1 MIKNYL
7 KIAIRNL
14 AKHKLFSF
22 INIFGL
28 ALSMCIGLVVIVR
41 LQDDLSYDHF
51 HPAPER
57 TYRIISEVTNKEG
70 QDFRLASTPLPL
82 AMALKDNYGFIQQIC
97 QVYPAGSR
105 KATIEKKSLK
115 VNSTFVDPSF
125 FQVFGFKLAEGN
137 SRSALNLP
145 NSIILSHQ
153 AASRFFGEQ
162 QAIGQSLVLENI
174 GTYIVTG
181 ILEKSE
187 KKSHIDFEAYLSMSS
202 VTALEKS
209 AQLQPN
215 SSSWM
220 NIASGYTY
228 VLIQKNSSSRQLV
241 AALNKITATFK
252 PTGAG
257 DKSKINFQVQP
268 ISNITPGPD
277 LGNAIGR
284 GPSIGKVAAEVSI
297 ALIIL
302 ISACFNYTNLSLA
315 RSLKRAKEVGVR
327 KVSGASRRHIF
338 MQFIIEAVLISLL
351 ALGLAWV
358 MMDLFRPLQLELLP
372 ADLTLNYKLVISFF
386 VYSILAGLMAGV
398 IPAVTLSGF
407 KPVQVLKN
415 LATVKLLGKGG
426 LQKVL
431 IVFQFSLS
439 LVIILFMLVFH
450 KQFQYMATGDYGF
463 NREQIINIP
472 LEDGENYRI
481 LKNEIATISGVE
493 RVSATSDQLGKFAT
507 GTTILKQ
514 QPAGEPVHLRYYDV
528 DEDFAANMQLK
539 FLAGAAS
546 TLNTETT
553 VEKSVVI
560 NEKALEA
567 LKINSAADAVGKTVL
582 LDDTIKVT
590 VAGVLK
596 NFHFEGFE
604 FPIRPL
610 VFRSREKA
618 FKYVNIKT
626 SLKETDAAPL
636 IAGLKR
642 TYTKINPGH
651 EFSYAWFNR
660 QFYDNKAA
668 EGTVSMLGLLAFMGI
683 SIASLGLLGM
693 VVYTVEGR
701 TREVS
706 IRKVM
711 GASAAAIMT
720 LLSKS
725 FLRMILLAITI
736 AAPVGFI
743 CGYIFLQMFAT
754 RISIGMDIVG
764 IASGVILSIALVVI
778 GSQVLRVA
786 RTNPAN
792 NLRAE

>member
-1 MIKNYL
+1 MLKNYL

-28 ALSMCIGLVVIVR
+28 ALSMCIGLIVIVR

-57 TYRIISEVTNKEG
+57 TYRIFSDVTNKEG

-82 AMALKDNYGFIQQIC
+82 ASTLQDNYGFIENINRI
-97 QVYPAGSR
+97 YPIGSR
-105 KATIEKKSLK
+105 KAVSEKKSLN
-115 VNSTFVDPSF
+115 VNITFTEPSF
-125 FQVFGFKLAEGN
+125 FKVFGFKLAEGN
-137 SRSALNLP
+137 AQSALNTP
-145 NSIILSHQ
+145 NSIILNHNT
-153 AASRFFGEQ
+153 ALRFFGDQ
-162 QAIGQSLVLENI
+162 NAIGQSLVLENL
-174 GTYIVTG
+174 GSFLVTG
-181 ILEKSE
+181 IMEKSTQ
-187 KKSHIDFEAYLSMSS
+187 KSHIDFDVYASMSS
-202 VTALEKS
+202 VAALEKE
-209 AQLQPN
+209 AKLEAN
-215 SSSWM
+215 STSWM

-228 VLIQKNSSSRQLV
+228 VLLQKGSSSKQLE

-252 PTGAG
+252 HSGPA
-257 DKSKINFQVQP
+257 DKSNIIFQVQS

-284 GPSIGKVAAEVSI
+284 GPSIGKVAAEVSV

-338 MQFIIEAVLISLL
+338 LQFIIEAVMISLL
-351 ALGLAWV
+351 SLALAYT
-358 MMDLFRPLQLELLP
+358 MMELVQPMQFELLP
-372 ADLTLNYKLVISFF
+372 AEVEMNIGLVISFVIF
-386 VYSILAGLMAGV
+386 SVFAGLLAGI
-398 IPAVTLSGF
+398 IPAITLSGF

-415 LATVKLLGKGG
+415 LSTVKLLGRGG
-426 LQKVL
+426 LRKAL

-439 LVIILFMLVFH
+439 LVIIIFMLVFD

-472 LEDGENYRI
+472 LDGSDYRL
-481 LKNEIATISGVE
+481 LKNEIETISGVE
-493 RVSATSDQLGKFAT
+493 KVSATSDHLGKFAS
-507 GTTILKQ
+507 GTTKVKQ
-514 QPAGEPVHLRYYDV
+514 QPADEPIHVRYYDV
-528 DEDFAANMQLK
+528 DEDFVANMQLK
-539 FLAGAAS
+539 LIAGS
-546 TLNTETT
+546 TL
-553 VEKSVVI
+553 VPAGDMEKSIVI
-560 NEKALEA
+560 NEKALAA
-567 LKINSAADAVGKTVL
+567 LKISSASDAIGKMVM
-582 LDDTIKVT
+582 LDDSTKVQ

-596 NFHFEGFE
+596 DFHFEGFE

-610 VFRSREKA
+610 VFRSRETA

-626 SLKETDAAPL
+626 SIKETEAASL
-636 IAGLKR
+636 IAAIQRNWKKL
-642 TYTKINPGH
+642 NPNQ
-651 EFSYAWFNR
+651 EFSYTWFDK
-660 QFYDNKAA
+660 QFYDSKAA
-668 EGTVSMLGLLAFMGI
+668 SGTVSMLGLLAFMGI
-683 SIASLGLLGM
+683 SIACLGLLGM

-701 TREVS
+701 IKEVS

-711 GASAAAIMT
+711 GASVTAIMS

-725 FLRMILLAITI
+725 FLKLVLIAIMIAGPI
-736 AAPVGFI
+736 GFI
-743 CGYIFLQMFAT
+743 CSYLFLQMFAT
-754 RISIGMDIVG
+754 RVRIGLG
-764 IASGVILSIALVVI
+764 ILTLGCGIILMLALLVI

-786 RTNPAN
+786 RANPAN